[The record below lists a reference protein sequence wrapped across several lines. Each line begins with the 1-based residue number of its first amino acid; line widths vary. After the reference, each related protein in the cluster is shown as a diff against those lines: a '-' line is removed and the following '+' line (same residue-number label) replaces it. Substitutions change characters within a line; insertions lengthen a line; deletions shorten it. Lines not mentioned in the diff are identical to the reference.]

1 MKKKHRFLPLVL
13 ALCMGISGMTPISVE
28 AKGKDKGTVIDV
40 TDYGAEADNGKDN
53 AEAIIKAVAAAKKA
67 SDAGENVTISFP
79 KGRYDIYPDKIKAR
93 ELYISNTVGTDQNNK
108 MKKIGILLE
117 DMKNVTV
124 EGNDS
129 LFMFHG
135 KMTTFAAINCQNVTF
150 QNFEVDFQTPTVVDV
165 TVEKTEGNTATVY
178 VPECYN
184 YEIKGT
190 SVNWISDKSPYTNQ
204 PYWTTTNNM
213 VYTQR
218 FDTKTG
224 LTWRGNTTSNPLFQ
238 NVKTIEDMGN
248 NRLKFTYN
256 SGLNSEL
263 RPGLCYQ
270 MRPTVRD
277 HAGTFFWKSKNVALK
292 HLDISFLHG
301 FGMVGQHSDTLTLD
315 DVDFEAPLESGRTTA
330 GYADFIQMSGC
341 KGKIDISNCTFS
353 NPHDDP
359 INVHGTFN
367 QVVEVINNKTFKV
380 RFMHNETAGFP
391 NFFVGDTV
399 EFTKMSTLLPVE
411 NSTAKVVKVDG
422 PDGEGGKGSSNSLT
436 DIIVTL
442 DKEIPGIQANQ
453 HAIENITY
461 TPEVHIHD
469 NVFKETPTRGIL
481 VTTRKPVLIENNTF
495 DGMGMSS
502 IFISNDAQN
511 WRESGRTENVTIKN
525 NVFTR
530 GKDNAIFV
538 EPTNPNGSAQAI
550 HKNMTIEGNTFYM
563 EDKHVL
569 NAKSVDNLTF
579 KNNKIYRQE
588 PNATVNVTVDGTTM
602 KVGETKELKAT
613 TTSTQLN
620 TRAYKFRGCYNVTIE
635 GNTYDAG
642 VNAGSLLS
650 DNTKES
656 DITVKND
663 IVQLNKDN
671 KTDLGQ
677 VYYQSSDEKVATV
690 TDNGVVRAVKEGT
703 VTITPYLVAG
713 ERKFPGTPI
722 TLTVSGKS
730 DVTMPT
736 EITISSDKET
746 TDGANVQYTS
756 SVKDSTVTWSVV
768 DAKTGKATDK
778 ATISNTGL
786 LTPKASGVVEVV
798 AKTVNGLEARKLLS
812 IQMNGLTLGNGFTID
827 SEQKDGWSIP
837 AENKIEIK
845 ALKGGL
851 WNTQTMHNLFGYKV
865 DNAENVEATIKM
877 EGLTQSNWD
886 EAGLIFFKDG
896 DHYVSIERKHGNN
909 SPKIKLVNEPDRN
922 SPSEVGESNV
932 TENTVWFKLKKA
944 GDKVTGSYS
953 KDGAN
958 WTDVSTVT
966 NANLGNS
973 FKIGMLAGTGS
984 NSSNAKFT
992 FSELKV
998 DNKTVNLTANVKDS
1012 LPTATAN
1019 VTYKQAENK
1028 VEVSHELTGAT
1039 EAVVKWAVADTEGG
1053 NYSVVAGAE
1062 GKTLTTTRAMK
1073 NKYVKA
1079 AVVPVTAS
1087 GISGN
1092 IVWSNAVQVTGE
1104 GQDVD
1109 ISKMKSSN
1117 ALLKTAE
1124 VDGLQTPFETF
1135 NPKTYHYYTTAG
1147 IDERAITAN
1156 FAAEDENAKVEVLFN
1171 GKKVEATSD
1180 LTLHSA
1186 RNLIEV
1192 NVTAEDGI
1200 TTNHYRFT
1208 VSRTGENITGLSS
1221 LSINEDTIALQD
1233 NVYTYKYALEKE
1245 GKITVKAT
1253 PKSQNAKVTITVNG
1267 KVAKEGKADA
1277 KPGTNTVNIL
1287 VSSETS
1293 AAPAVYTVFVKVP
1306 DSNNANLEEMTFS
1319 DNVQLNEVFD
1329 KNTVEYTGLASEPNT
1344 AITVVAEEKDA
1355 KVEVMAGGKVIG
1367 EGEGKVYTAHTLA
1380 EGENTLKVKVTSPNG
1395 KETKTYTVDLK
1406 GTGTVYLSDMNW
1418 ESQTSGDAGSNPTR
1432 KDKSCGGNA
1441 IKLWNGTEEQTF
1453 KKGLGSHAKSEI
1465 VYDLEG
1471 KGYETFES
1479 YAGVDREAY
1488 KDTHEAD
1495 ITFKVYVDGV
1505 EKATS
1510 AVMKDNT
1517 AMHHFKVDIKGAK
1530 KLKLVMEPGTH
1541 NWSDHG
1547 DWADAKVLKPF
1558 ETKETFTLTTR
1569 VNDEKMGT
1577 AVMDN
1582 ENGVYGKNTLAT
1594 LTAKANDGYEFVNWT
1609 DADGN
1614 VLSKA
1619 EVYKYVVTKNEELQA
1634 NFKKSDM
1641 EGLNEVPVI
1650 HAEDKTLTVGDE
1662 FDPLADVTATDKEDG
1677 SITLTTDNV
1686 IKNEVDTTKAGV
1698 YEVVYK
1704 VTDSQGA
1711 SVTKTITVTVN
1722 PKTEG
1727 LNEVPVIH
1735 AEDKTLT
1742 VGDEFDP
1749 LEDVTATDK
1758 EDGSITLTTDN
1769 VIKNEVD
1776 TTKAGV
1782 YEVVYKVTDSQGASV
1797 TKTITVTVKEK
1808 STDKPVKP
1816 NKPNKPDVP
1825 KTGDMT
1831 NFGLLA
1837 SMLAGS
1843 LAILAVMVMERR
1855 KKKEN
1860 N

>member
-13 ALCMGISGMTPISVE
+13 ALCMVISGMTPISVE

-40 TDYGAEADNGKDN
+40 TDYGAEADSGKDN
-53 AEAIIKAVAAAKKA
+53 AEAIVKAVVAAKKA

-204 PYWTTTNNM
+204 PYWTTTNSM

-238 NVKTIEDMGN
+238 NVKSIEDMGN

-422 PDGEGGKGSSNSLT
+422 PDGEGGNMGEGSGNLK
-436 DIIVTL
+436 DIIITL
-442 DKEIPGIQANQ
+442 DKEIPNITANQ
-453 HAIENITY
+453 YVVENITY

-481 VTTRKPVLIENNTF
+481 VTTRQPVLIENNTF

-588 PNATVNVTVDGTTM
+588 PNATVNVTADGMTM

-812 IQMNGLTLGNGFTID
+812 IQMNGLTLGKGFTID
-827 SEQKDGWSIP
+827 SEDKNGWSIP
-837 AENKIEIK
+837 EANKIEIK

-851 WNTQTMHNLFGYKV
+851 WATQTMHNLFGYKV

-896 DHYVSIERKHGNN
+896 NNYVSIERKHGNN
-909 SPKIKLVNEPDRN
+909 NPKIQVVNE
-922 SPSEVGESNV
+922 VGQSATEEGNAKV
-932 TENTVWFKLKKA
+932 TEDTVWFKLKKT
-944 GDKVTGSYS
+944 GNNVVGSYS
-953 KDGAN
+953 KDGQS
-958 WTDVSTVT
+958 WTEVRTVT

-984 NSSNAKFT
+984 DSSNAKFT

-1124 VDGLQTPFETF
+1124 VGGLQTPFETF

-1180 LTLHSA
+1180 LALHSA

-1453 KKGLGSHAKSEI
+1453 KKGLGSHARSEI

-1510 AVMKDNT
+1510 ALMKDNT
-1517 AMHHFKVDIKGAK
+1517 EMHHFKVDIKGAK

-1619 EVYKYVVTKNEELQA
+1619 EVYKHVVTKNEELQA

-1662 FDPLADVTATDKEDG
+1662 FDPL
-1677 SITLTTDNV
+1677 
-1686 IKNEVDTTKAGV
+1686 
-1698 YEVVYK
+1698 
-1704 VTDSQGA
+1704 
-1711 SVTKTITVTVN
+1711 
-1722 PKTEG
+1722 
-1727 LNEVPVIH
+1727 
-1735 AEDKTLT
+1735 
-1742 VGDEFDP
+1742 
-1749 LEDVTATDK
+1749 EDVTATDK
-1758 EDGSITLTTDN
+1758 EDGSITLTPDN

-1808 STDKPVKP
+1808 STDKPVTPDKPVKP

>member
-1 MKKKHRFLPLVL
+1 MRRKNRFLPFVLVV
-13 ALCMGISGMTPISVE
+13 CMLVSGLTPLSAE
-28 AKGKDKGTVIDV
+28 AKTKENGTVIDV
-40 TDYGAEADNGKDN
+40 TDYGAEADGGKDN
-53 AEAIIKAVAAAKKA
+53 AEAIIKAVEAAKKA
-67 SDAGENVTISFP
+67 SDAGENVTINFP
-79 KGRYDIYPDKIKAR
+79 KGRYDIYPDKIKGR
-93 ELYISNTVGTDQNNK
+93 ELYISNTVGTDQNHK

-117 DMKNVTV
+117 DMDNVTV
-124 EGNDS
+124 EGNGS

-135 KMTTFAAINCQNVTF
+135 KMTTFAAINCENVTF
-150 QNFEVDFQTPTVVDV
+150 QNFEVDFQTPTVVDI

-184 YEIKGT
+184 YEVKGKN
-190 SVNWISDKSPYTNQ
+190 VNWISDKSPYTNE
-204 PYWTTTNNM
+204 PYWTTTNKMN
-213 VYTQR
+213 YSQC

-224 LTWRGNTTSNPLFQ
+224 LTWRGGNPLFD
-238 NVKTIEDMGN
+238 NVKSIEDMGN

-256 SGLNSEL
+256 GTLSSEL
-263 RPGLCYQ
+263 RAGICYQ

-367 QVVEVINNKTFKV
+367 QVVEVIDNKTFKV

-391 NFFVGDTV
+391 NFFVRDEV

-442 DKEIPGIQANQ
+442 DREIPGIQANQ
-453 HAIENITY
+453 YAIENITY

-511 WRESGRTENVTIKN
+511 WRESGRTEDVTIRN
-525 NVFTR
+525 NIFTR

-538 EPTNPNGSAQAI
+538 EPTNPNGSEQAI
-550 HKNMTIEGNTFYM
+550 HKNMTIEGNVFYM
-563 EDKHVL
+563 EDKYVL

-579 KNNKIYRQE
+579 KNNKIYRQD
-588 PNATVNVTVDGTTM
+588 PNVAVNVTTDGTTM
-602 KVGETKELKAT
+602 KVGETKELKTT

-620 TRAYKFRGCYNVTIE
+620 TRAYQFKGCYNVTIE

-642 VNAGSLLS
+642 VNAGSSLS

-656 DITVKND
+656 DINVKND

-677 VYYQSSDEKVATV
+677 IYYQSSDEKIATV
-690 TDNGVVRAVKEGT
+690 TDNGVVCAVKEGT

-722 TLTVSGKS
+722 TLTVSGKT

-736 EITISSDKET
+736 EITIFSDKET
-746 TDGANVQYTS
+746 TDGASVQYKTN
-756 SVKDSTVTWSVV
+756 VKDSKVTWSVV
-768 DAKTGKATDK
+768 DAKTGKATEK
-778 ATISNTGL
+778 ATINEEGL
-786 LTPKASGVVEVV
+786 LTPKESGLVEVV
-798 AKTVNGLEARKLLS
+798 AKTVNDLEARKLLS
-812 IQMNGLTLGNGFTID
+812 IQKGGLTLGNGFTID
-827 SEQKDGWSIP
+827 SEQKNGWSIP
-837 AENKIEIK
+837 EENKIEIK

-851 WNTQTMHNLFGYKV
+851 WATQTMHNLFGYKV

-896 DHYVSIERKHGNN
+896 NNYVSIERKHGGND
-909 SPKIKLVNEPDRN
+909 PKIKVANEINQSATEEGNDN
-922 SPSEVGESNV
+922 VSEG
-932 TENTVWFKLKKA
+932 TVWFKLKKT
-944 GDKVTGSYS
+944 GDSITGSYS
-953 KDGAN
+953 KDGKA
-958 WTDVSTVT
+958 WKDVRTVT
-966 NANLGNS
+966 NAELGNS

-992 FSELKV
+992 FSEFKV
-998 DNKTVNLTANVKDS
+998 NGNAVNLTSSVKDN

-1019 VTYKQAENK
+1019 VTYNESENK
-1028 VEVSHELTGAT
+1028 LEASYNLTGAN
-1039 EAVVKWAVADTEGG
+1039 EAVVKWAVADTENG
-1053 NYSVVAGAE
+1053 NYSVVADVE
-1062 GKTLTTTRAMK
+1062 GKTLITTGAMK

-1079 AVVPVTAS
+1079 AVVPVTTS
-1087 GISGN
+1087 GINGN
-1092 IVWSNAVQVTGE
+1092 IVWSNAVKVTGE
-1104 GQDVD
+1104 GQDIDV
-1109 ISKMKSSN
+1109 SEMKSSN
-1117 ALLKTAE
+1117 ASLKTAE
-1124 VDGLQTPFETF
+1124 VSGLQTSFETF

-1147 IDERAITAN
+1147 IGERVITAN
-1156 FAAEDENAKVEVLFN
+1156 FVAEDKNAKMEVFFN
-1171 GKKVEATSD
+1171 GKKVEETSE
-1180 LTLHSA
+1180 LPLHNA

-1208 VSRTGENITGLSS
+1208 VSRTGENIKELSA
-1221 LSINEDTIALQD
+1221 LSINDDEIRLQD
-1233 NVYTYKYALEKE
+1233 NVYTYKYALSKEKQ
-1245 GKITVKAT
+1245 ITVKAT
-1253 PKSQNAKVTITVNG
+1253 LKSQSAKVVITVNG
-1267 KVAKEGKADA
+1267 KIAKEGKAEV

-1293 AAPAVYTVFVKVP
+1293 AAPNVYTVLVKVP
-1306 DSNNANLEEMTFS
+1306 DSNNANLEEMKFS

-1344 AITVVAEEKDA
+1344 AITVVSEEKDA
-1355 KVEVMAGGKVIG
+1355 KVEVTVDDEVIG
-1367 EGEGKVYTAHTLA
+1367 EGEGKVYTAYTLA

-1395 KETKTYTVDLK
+1395 KETKTYTIDLK

-1432 KDKSCGGNA
+1432 KDKSCGGNE
-1441 IKLWNGTEEQTF
+1441 IKLWNGQEEQTF
-1453 KKGLGSHAKSEI
+1453 KKGIGSHAKSEI

-1479 YAGVDREAY
+1479 YVGVDREAY

-1517 AMHHFKVDIKGAK
+1517 AMHYFKVDIKGAK
-1530 KLKLVMEPGTH
+1530 KLKLVMEPGEH

-1547 DWADAKVLKPF
+1547 DWADAKVVKPF
-1558 ETKETFTLTTR
+1558 ETKETFTLTTK

-1582 ENGVYGKNTLAT
+1582 ADGVYSKNTVAT
-1594 LTAKANDGYEFVNWT
+1594 LTAKANADYEFVNWT
-1609 DADGN
+1609 DADGT
-1614 VLSKA
+1614 VLSEK
-1619 EVYKYVVTKNEELQA
+1619 EVYKYVVTENAEFQA
-1634 NFKKSDM
+1634 NFKENDM
-1641 EGLNEVPVI
+1641 ETINEVPVI

-1677 SITLTTDNV
+1677 LIALTKDNV
-1686 IKNEVDTTKAGV
+1686 IKNEVDTTKAGIYEVIYKVTDSQGASITKTITVTVNPKMENLNEVPVIYAEDKTIKVGDEFDAKKDVTANDKEDKDLTDKIEIIKNDVDTTKAGV

-1711 SVTKTITVTVN
+1711 SVTKTITVTV
-1722 PKTEG
+1722 E
-1727 LNEVPVIH
+1727 
-1735 AEDKTLT
+1735 
-1742 VGDEFDP
+1742 
-1749 LEDVTATDK
+1749 
-1758 EDGSITLTTDN
+1758 
-1769 VIKNEVD
+1769 
-1776 TTKAGV
+1776 
-1782 YEVVYKVTDSQGASV
+1782 
-1797 TKTITVTVKEK
+1797 EK
-1808 STDKPVKP
+1808 STENPIKPQEPNTPDTP
-1816 NKPNKPDVP
+1816 NKPNVP
-1825 KTGDMT
+1825 KTSDMA
-1831 NFGLLA
+1831 NFGFFV
-1837 SMLAGS
+1837 SMFAGS
-1843 LAILAVMVMERR
+1843 LAMMIVLEVR
-1855 KKKEN
+1855 KRKRK
-1860 N
+1860 

>member
-13 ALCMGISGMTPISVE
+13 ALCMVISGMTPISVE
-28 AKGKDKGTVIDV
+28 AKGKDKGTVINV
-40 TDYGAEADNGKDN
+40 TDYGAEADSGKDN
-53 AEAIIKAVAAAKKA
+53 AEAIVKAVAAAKRA
-67 SDAGENVTISFP
+67 SDAGESVTISFP

-93 ELYISNTVGTDQNNK
+93 ELYISNTVGTDQSNK

-190 SVNWISDKSPYTNQ
+190 SVNWVSDKSPYTNQ

-238 NVKTIEDMGN
+238 NVKSIEDMGN

-263 RPGLCYQ
+263 KPGLCYQ

-277 HAGTFFWKSKNVALK
+277 HAGTFFWKSKNVVLK

-330 GYADFIQMSGC
+330 GYADFVQMSGC
-341 KGKIDISNCTFS
+341 KGKIDISNCIFS

-436 DIIVTL
+436 DIIITL

-481 VTTRKPVLIENNTF
+481 VTTRQPVLIENNTF

-538 EPTNPNGSAQAI
+538 EPTNPSGSAQAI

-588 PNATVNVTVDGTTM
+588 PNATVNVTADGTTM

-677 VYYQSSDEKVATV
+677 VYYQSSDGKVATV

-703 VTITPYLVAG
+703 VTMTPYLVAG

-722 TLTVSGKS
+722 ILTVSGKS

-746 TDGANVQYTS
+746 TDGANVQYMA

-865 DNAENVEATIKM
+865 DNAENVEVTIKM

-953 KDGAN
+953 KDGEN

-1104 GQDVD
+1104 GQDID
-1109 ISKMKSSN
+1109 ISKMNASN

-1124 VDGLQTPFETF
+1124 VGGLQTPFETF

-1171 GKKVEATSD
+1171 GKKVEATSN

-1208 VSRTGENITGLSS
+1208 VSRTGDNVRGLSS

-1245 GKITVKAT
+1245 GEITVKAT

-1267 KVAKEGKADA
+1267 KVAKEGKAEA

-1293 AAPAVYTVFVKVP
+1293 AAPTVYTVFVKVP

-1380 EGENTLKVKVTSPNG
+1380 GGENTLKVKVTSPNG

-1418 ESQTSGDAGSNPTR
+1418 ESQTSGDPVSNPTR

-1441 IKLWNGTEEQTF
+1441 IKLWNGKEEQTF

-1510 AVMKDNT
+1510 ATMKDNT

-1530 KLKLVMEPGTH
+1530 KLKLVMEPGAH

-1558 ETKETFTLTTR
+1558 ETKETFTLTTK

-1614 VLSKA
+1614 VLSKK
-1619 EVYKYVVTKNEELQA
+1619 EVYKHVVTEDAELQA
-1634 NFKKSDM
+1634 NFKENDM
-1641 EGLNEVPVI
+1641 ETINEVPVI

-1677 SITLTTDNV
+1677 SITLTKDNV

-1711 SVTKTITVTVN
+1711 SVTKTITVAVN
-1722 PKTEG
+1722 PRMEG

-1735 AEDKTLT
+1735 AGDKTLT

-1749 LEDVTATDK
+1749 LSDVTATDK
-1758 EDGSITLTTDN
+1758 EDGSITLTKDN

-1776 TTKAGV
+1776 TTKADV

-1816 NKPNKPDVP
+1816 NKPDVP
-1825 KTGDMT
+1825 KTGDAT

-1843 LAILAVMVMERR
+1843 LAILAVMVVERR